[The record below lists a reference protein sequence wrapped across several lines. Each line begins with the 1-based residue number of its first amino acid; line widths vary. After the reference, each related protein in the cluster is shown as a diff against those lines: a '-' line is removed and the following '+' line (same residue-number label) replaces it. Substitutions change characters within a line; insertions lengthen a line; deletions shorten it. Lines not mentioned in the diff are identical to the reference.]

1 MLKGPLMTAMLSVTL
16 LCAAADRAL
25 ANDVQSLYAAGLEAT
40 TEQDYA
46 RALGYF
52 QQAAALGHRDAQRN
66 SGMMLMYG
74 EALYGA
80 AVPTRKAEATAW
92 LKAAAGAGCEMSA
105 YLLNRPRKGERRA

>member
-1 MLKGPLMTAMLSVTL
+1 MLKRQLMMGLLSVTL
-16 LCAAADRAL
+16 ICAAADRAL
-25 ANDVQSLYAAGLEAT
+25 ASDVQTLYAAGLDAA

-52 QQAAALGHRDAQRN
+52 QQAAALGHRDAQRT

-80 AVPTRKAEATAW
+80 AVPTRKTEATAW
-92 LKAAAGAGCEMSA
+92 LKAAAGAGCEVSA
-105 YLLNRPRKGERRA
+105 FLLSRPRNGERRA